1 MTIKEVTPDQYA
13 ALPLKH
19 PHVFNTAAFSRLNAA
34 KAERLHFLVFEE
46 EGKPRYGIT
55 LGEREGWLLSP
66 FSAPSAASPIARHR
80 ILRAL
85 TLPHRCLPTMPTT
98 SGSVCV

>member
-19 PHVFNTAAFSRLNAA
+19 THVFNTAAFSRLNAA

-55 LGEREGWLLSP
+55 LGEREGVASVALFGTFRRLLLLQDT
-66 FSAPSAASPIARHR
+66 AY
-80 ILRAL
+80 
-85 TLPHRCLPTMPTT
+85 
-98 SGSVCV
+98 